1 VDGPHRPRKRFGQ
14 HFLHD
19 GGVIAKIL
27 AVIHPRD
34 GERFVEIG
42 PGLGALS
49 CALLPAV
56 GTLDAVELDRDLIP
70 ELERRAAGLGRLRV
84 HHADALGFDLCALA
98 SGGAKLRVVGNLP
111 YNVSTPLLFRLLD
124 QLVCLEDM
132 HFMLQKEVA
141 QRLAAGP
148 GSRSYGR
155 LGIMVQYKCQVE
167 RLFDVGSGAFTPAP
181 RVASSFVR
189 LSPRREPLAYVRD
202 EACFKRLVTQAFSRR
217 RKTLRNALKGLLS
230 PEQIA
235 AQGVDPAVRPETLSV
250 EQLARL
256 SNCLE

>member
-1 VDGPHRPRKRFGQ
+1 
-14 HFLHD
+14 
-19 GGVIAKIL
+19 
-27 AVIHPRD
+27 
-34 GERFVEIG
+34 
-42 PGLGALS
+42 
-49 CALLPAV
+49 
-56 GTLDAVELDRDLIP
+56 
-70 ELERRAAGLGRLRV
+70 
-84 HHADALGFDLCALA
+84 ADALGFDLCALA